1 MNYTIHQ
8 LRVFITVCDTKS
20 VTKAAQ
26 VLHLTQPAV
35 SMQLKKLQDQFEI
48 PLTEVIGRKLY
59 ITPFGEEIAKIIRS
73 ILEKMNQI
81 KEQVE
86 LSKGLLSGK
95 IRIASVS
102 TGKYLIPY
110 FLKAFMK
117 LHPQIEIIIDVT
129 NKNKVVED
137 LRNNDTD
144 YALVS
149 VIPTDMDLIRIQLL
163 QNHLYLVGS
172 KEVCYATSQ
181 HTGSFAAKMQS
192 LKFIFRE
199 PGSATRRAMEHF
211 LETENMQV
219 QNKIELK
226 SNEAVKQAV
235 VAGLGVSVMP
245 LIGLKNEMQLDQI
258 RIIEHEH
265 LPIESNW
272 NLVYLKGKEMT
283 PAMNAFIGHLSM
295 FKQGII
301 ENQFSWI
308 LNYL

>member
-8 LRVFITVCDTKS
+8 LRVFITVYNTKS
-20 VTKAAQ
+20 VTKAAE

-59 ITPFGEEIAKIIRS
+59 ITPFGEEIAKIIQS
-73 ILEKMNQI
+73 ILEKMKQI

-102 TGKYLIPY
+102 TGKYLMPY

-137 LRNNDTD
+137 LRKNSTD
-144 YALVS
+144 FALVS
-149 VIPTDMDLIRIQLL
+149 VIPTDLDLIRIQLL

-172 KEVCYATSQ
+172 KEVYYTISQ
-181 HTGSFAAKMQS
+181 LKGSFAAKMQS

-235 VAGLGVSVMP
+235 AAGLGVSVMP
-245 LIGLKNEMQLDQI
+245 LIGLKNELQLDQI
-258 RIIEHEH
+258 KIIEHDQ

-283 PAMNAFIGHLSM
+283 PAMNAFIGHLSL

-301 ENQFSWI
+301 EKQFSWI
-308 LNYL
+308 LNYI